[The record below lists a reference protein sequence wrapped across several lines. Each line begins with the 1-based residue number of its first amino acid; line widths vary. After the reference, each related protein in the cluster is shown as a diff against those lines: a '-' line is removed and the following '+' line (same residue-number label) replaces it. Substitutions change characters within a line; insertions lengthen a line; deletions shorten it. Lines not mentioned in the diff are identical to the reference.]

1 LADRWVPFLHRQTI
15 INNLDLIG
23 QLFDRRVAKPNGELD
38 GSRLFFSKRNVS
50 LFGTESCV
58 SESLHPA
65 APHDLPSFITA
76 PGDTDVLMI
85 VVGIILIGSILAV
98 GNLYLH
104 LHTLPERMAHKSQKL
119 QFEIVAVLGLLALFT
134 HNHLFWVIGLFLAMV
149 DLPDFGTP
157 LRRIAGS
164 VEKMAG
170 VPPDDGATEVAGES
184 PAHAVAVKEP
194 DATKAGAAKSGARG
208 HA

>member
-1 LADRWVPFLHRQTI
+1 M
-15 INNLDLIG
+15 
-23 QLFDRRVAKPNGELD
+23 
-38 GSRLFFSKRNVS
+38 
-50 LFGTESCV
+50 TEPI
-58 SESLHPA
+58 HPA
-65 APHDLPSFITA
+65 APHHLPGFITA

-85 VVGIILIGSILAV
+85 VVGIVLLGAILGV
-98 GNLYLH
+98 GNIYLH
-104 LHTLPERMAHKSQKL
+104 LHTLPERMAHRTHKL

-170 VPPDDGATEVAGES
+170 VPAEDEATAAVTAPAHGVAG
-184 PAHAVAVKEP
+184 AEP
-194 DATKAGAAKSGARG
+194 GVTSAGAAKSEG
-208 HA
+208 

>member
-1 LADRWVPFLHRQTI
+1 M
-15 INNLDLIG
+15 
-23 QLFDRRVAKPNGELD
+23 
-38 GSRLFFSKRNVS
+38 
-50 LFGTESCV
+50 ESCV
-58 SESLHPA
+58 SEVLHPS
-65 APHDLPSFITA
+65 APHDLPGFITA
-76 PGDTDVLMI
+76 PGDTDVLMV
-85 VVGIILIGSILAV
+85 VVGIILIGAVLAV

-104 LHTLPERMAHKSQKL
+104 LHTLPERMAHRSQKL

-164 VEKMAG
+164 VEKIAG
-170 VPPDDGATEVAGES
+170 VPPGDEAPEMAGES
-184 PAHAVAVKEP
+184 AAHAVGPEAP
-194 DATKAGAAKSGARG
+194 DTTKAGAAKREVRS

>member
-1 LADRWVPFLHRQTI
+1 L
-15 INNLDLIG
+15 
-23 QLFDRRVAKPNGELD
+23 
-38 GSRLFFSKRNVS
+38 
-50 LFGTESCV
+50 
-58 SESLHPA
+58 SESIHPA
-65 APHDLPSFITA
+65 APHHLPPFITA
-76 PGDTDVLMI
+76 PGDTDLLMWG
-85 VVGIILIGSILAV
+85 VGIFLLVAILAF

-104 LHTLPERMAHKSQKL
+104 LHTLPERMAHRGHKL

-134 HNHLFWVIGLFLAMV
+134 HIHLFWVVGLLLAMV

-170 VPPDDGATEVAGES
+170 VPPEEDSTEPPIGAAAAH
-184 PAHAVAVKEP
+184 PAAPH
-194 DATKAGAAKSGARG
+194 DAKAGGVKSEVHS